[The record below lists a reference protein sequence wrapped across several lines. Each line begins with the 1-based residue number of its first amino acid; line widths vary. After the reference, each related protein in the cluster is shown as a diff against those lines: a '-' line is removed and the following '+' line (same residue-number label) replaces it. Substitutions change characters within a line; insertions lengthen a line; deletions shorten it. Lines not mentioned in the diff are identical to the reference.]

1 MSATGAVR
9 VDGREADKTLV
20 LEKKTVA
27 APTDAKAAPAGTA
40 AEAKL
45 AVALEALTAIAGVN
59 DLTSLKSL
67 FRIRRRAE
75 EALFRIRAIRDE
87 KRPSA

>member
-9 VDGREADKTLV
+9 ADGRESKLAV
-20 LEKKTVA
+20 ALEKNSAVA
-27 APTDAKAAPAGTA
+27 ATASGSA

-59 DLTSLKSL
+59 DLTTIQAL
-67 FRIRRRAE
+67 FHMRRRAE
-75 EALFRIRAIRDE
+75 EALFRIRAIRDD

>member
-1 MSATGAVR
+1 MSASGALR
-9 VDGREADKTLV
+9 MEGRGADKAVKVDVTAAV
-20 LEKKTVA
+20 AGADVKTGGA
-27 APTDAKAAPAGTA
+27 ASA

-45 AVALEALTAIAGVN
+45 AVALEALTSIAGVS
-59 DLTSLKSL
+59 DLTSLGAL
-67 FRIRRRAE
+67 FHVRRRAE

>member
-1 MSATGAVR
+1 LAV
-9 VDGREADKTLV
+9 A
-20 LEKKTVA
+20 LEKNSAVA
-27 APTDAKAAPAGTA
+27 ATASGSA

-59 DLTSLKSL
+59 DLTTIQAL
-67 FRIRRRAE
+67 FHMRRRAE
-75 EALFRIRAIRDE
+75 EALFRIRAIRDD

>member
-9 VDGREADKTLV
+9 VNGGEADKAVALD
-20 LEKKTVA
+20 KKPISVA
-27 APTDAKAAPAGTA
+27 DAKAVPAGSL

-59 DLTSLKSL
+59 DLTTLRSL
-67 FRIRRRAE
+67 FHMRRRAE

-87 KRPSA
+87 EKPFA